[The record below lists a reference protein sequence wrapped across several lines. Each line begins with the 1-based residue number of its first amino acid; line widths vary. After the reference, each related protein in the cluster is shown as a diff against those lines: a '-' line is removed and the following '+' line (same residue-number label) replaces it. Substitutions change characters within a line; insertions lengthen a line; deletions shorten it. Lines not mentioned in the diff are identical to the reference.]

1 MRREVKIGED
11 ESALLFEPDRGSTRS
26 RDRMTPRRAFGLP
39 LRTLFCV
46 LMLTTALGKLLD
58 NRGFA
63 AVIGSYQFPIPEA
76 PPLPLGVVGSPV
88 EPAIGIA
95 ILTGFQLR
103 TAALA
108 TVAVHVGY
116 LGLAV
121 VTNLRGIALTNC
133 GCFGVFLARPM
144 TWYTVLED
152 AILLALSLGF
162 LWTVSAGR
170 SRDPVR
176 ASDEAAAPA

>member
-1 MRREVKIGED
+1 
-11 ESALLFEPDRGSTRS
+11 
-26 RDRMTPRRAFGLP
+26 
-39 LRTLFCV
+39 
-46 LMLTTALGKLLD
+46 MLTTALGKLLD

-63 AVIGSYQFPIPEA
+63 AVIATYQFPIPE
-76 PPLPLGVVGSPV
+76 PLLLPLGLVVSLV
-88 EPAIGIA
+88 ELAIGLA

-103 TAALA
+103 RAALF

-116 LGLAV
+116 LSLAV
-121 VTNLRGIALTNC
+121 ITNLRGIALVNC

-170 SRDPVR
+170 SRDPLR
-176 ASDEAAAPA
+176 TSDEAAAPA

>member
-1 MRREVKIGED
+1 
-11 ESALLFEPDRGSTRS
+11 
-26 RDRMTPRRAFGLP
+26 MTPRRAFGLP

-63 AVIGSYQFPIPEA
+63 AVIATYQFPIPE
-76 PPLPLGVVGSPV
+76 PLLLPLGLVVSLV
-88 EPAIGIA
+88 ELAIGLA

-103 TAALA
+103 RAALF

-116 LGLAV
+116 LSLAV
-121 VTNLRGIALTNC
+121 ITNLRGIALVNC

-170 SRDPVR
+170 SRDPLR
-176 ASDEAAAPA
+176 TSDEAAAPA

>member
-1 MRREVKIGED
+1 MRARQ
-11 ESALLFEPDRGSTRS
+11 
-26 RDRMTPRRAFGLP
+26 AFGVP
-39 LRTLFCV
+39 FRTLFCV

-63 AVIGSYQFPIPEA
+63 AVLATYQFSIPE
-76 PPLPLGVVGSPV
+76 PLLLPLGLVVSLV
-88 EPAIGIA
+88 ELAIGLA
-95 ILTGFQLR
+95 ILTGLQLR
-103 TAALA
+103 RAAQL
-108 TVAVHVGY
+108 TVVVHIGY

-121 VTNLRGIALTNC
+121 LTNLRGIALTNC

-152 AILLALSLGF
+152 AILLLLSLGF

-170 SRDPVR
+170 DPSRSRDQAP
-176 ASDEAAAPA
+176 AAA

>member
-1 MRREVKIGED
+1 
-11 ESALLFEPDRGSTRS
+11 
-26 RDRMTPRRAFGLP
+26 MTARRAFGLP

-63 AVIGSYQFPIPEA
+63 DVIATYQFPIPE
-76 PPLPLGVVGSPV
+76 PLLLPLGLIVSLV
-88 EPAIGIA
+88 ELAIGFA

-103 TAALA
+103 SAALG

-116 LGLAV
+116 LSLAV
-121 VTNLRGIALTNC
+121 ITNLRGIELTNC

-144 TWYTVLED
+144 TWGTVIED
-152 AILLALSLGF
+152 AILLALSLGL
-162 LWTVSAGR
+162 LWTLSAPR
-170 SRDPVR
+170 PSRTRDR
-176 ASDEAAAPA
+176 APAAA